1 VKTRAQYR
9 AYDPLSGEHRPS
21 AFFAANS
28 AADERVEEF
37 EALRAE
43 NAVLRQRVQALE
55 ALLVEARSERDSIA
69 AVRNW
74 EMS

>member
-1 VKTRAQYR
+1 MKTRAQYR

-21 AFFAANS
+21 KFFAANVE
-28 AADERVEEF
+28 ADERIAEF

-43 NAVLRQRVQALE
+43 NTVLRRRVKKLE
-55 ALLVEARSERDSIA
+55 ADLTEARPERDSIA

-74 EMS
+74 EVS